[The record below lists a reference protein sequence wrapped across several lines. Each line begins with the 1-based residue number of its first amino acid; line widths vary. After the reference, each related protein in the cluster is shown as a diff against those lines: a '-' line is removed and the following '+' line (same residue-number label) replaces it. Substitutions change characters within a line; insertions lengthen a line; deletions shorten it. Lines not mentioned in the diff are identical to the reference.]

1 MASLIITLAFGLLL
15 YFIFIQLMSVNSNLE
30 RISDQLRNITKSKDL
45 NSTEEVEEVS
55 NTPEQ

>member
-1 MASLIITLAFGLLL
+1 MASLIITLVFGLLL

-30 RISDQLRNITKSKDL
+30 RISDQLRNITKT
-45 NSTEEVEEVS
+45 NEHNTTEQVEVVS